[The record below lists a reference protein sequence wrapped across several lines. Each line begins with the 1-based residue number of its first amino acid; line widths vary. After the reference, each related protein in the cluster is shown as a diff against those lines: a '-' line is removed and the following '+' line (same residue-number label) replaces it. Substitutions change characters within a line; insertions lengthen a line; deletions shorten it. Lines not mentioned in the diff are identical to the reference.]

1 MAAGLVGFD
10 MAIGEKMIRDR
21 RNLKP
26 MKAGLGWREEGIGM
40 AGPGQGASA
49 SRTIGRLRRSML

>member
-21 RNLKP
+21 WSLKP

-40 AGPGQGASA
+40 VGPGQVASA
-49 SRTIGRLRRSML
+49 SRTIGRPRRSML